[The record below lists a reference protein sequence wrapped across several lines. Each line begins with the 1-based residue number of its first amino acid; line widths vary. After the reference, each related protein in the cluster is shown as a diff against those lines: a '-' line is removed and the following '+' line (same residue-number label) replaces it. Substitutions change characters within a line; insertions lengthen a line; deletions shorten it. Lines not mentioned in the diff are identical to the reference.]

1 MPHKPRAVVQH
12 FAEVMESKL
21 RANAHKGGRK
31 EWKVEDAS
39 WLLERV
45 RDEVKELELAMA
57 EMVELELAMAE
68 MAALRTSPDLDRE
81 SRDKAYALVKKDI
94 REEAADIA
102 NFAMMVADSLDCL
115 DV

>member
-57 EMVELELAMAE
+57 EMV
-68 MAALRTSPDLDRE
+68 ALRTSPDLDRE

>member
-1 MPHKPRAVVQH
+1 MMPHKPRAVVQH

-57 EMVELELAMAE
+57 EMV
-68 MAALRTSPDLDRE
+68 ALRTSPDLDRE